1 MSSVEQTQYPPAGR
15 TTVRD
20 KWGIVSDPGF
30 LTLPYVLLLHQ
41 FALGLSSEHLN
52 VLLNVIAHWHAE
64 GRMPYP
70 HSSTIAKRMGAS
82 QRTVQRSLSW
92 LCKNGFMAKV
102 PKRRRSDTQAY
113 DMEPLKAKLRP
124 FALER
129 IRLIQAKDYA
139 HVLSDDYLHALSKQR
154 TVEEMFGGVA
164 VTRKSTADEL

>member
-1 MSSVEQTQYPPAGR
+1 MSSVEQIEYPPGVGER
-15 TTVRD
+15 VRD
-20 KWGIVSDPGF
+20 KWGVVSDPGF

-41 FALGLSSEHLN
+41 IALGLSSENLN
-52 VLLNVIAHWHAE
+52 VLLNVIAHWHAK

-70 HSSTIAKRMGAS
+70 HSATIAKRMGAS

-102 PKRRRSDTQAY
+102 PKRRSSDTQAY
-113 DMEPLKAKLRP
+113 DMEPLKEKLKP

-129 IRLIQAKDYA
+129 IKLIQAKDYA
-139 HVLSDDYLHALSKQR
+139 HVLSDEYLHALSKQK

-164 VTRKSTADEL
+164 KTSKSTADEL